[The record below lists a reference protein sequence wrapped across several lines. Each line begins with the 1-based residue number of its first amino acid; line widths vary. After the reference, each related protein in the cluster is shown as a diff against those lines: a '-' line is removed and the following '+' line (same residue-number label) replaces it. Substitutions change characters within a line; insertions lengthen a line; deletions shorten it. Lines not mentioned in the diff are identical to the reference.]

1 MGQPDIEVLVVDDHP
16 IVRRGLVQLVDQQ
29 AGLRVTGEAEG
40 AGQAQ
45 ALVEETNPNVVLLDL
60 SLEGMSGL
68 ELLKQLRSFHP
79 DLSVLVISMH
89 DEKLYAERALEAGAK
104 GYIMKRAP
112 DDEVIRAVRSVAA
125 DETYISDELRLEWSR
140 RSQRAQLLDQL
151 SDRELEIFFMLG
163 QGFAPRHIAEEL
175 CISPKTVESH
185 RQRMKDKLQLND
197 AVELTRFAVSW
208 YKEYG
213 PT

>member
-1 MGQPDIEVLVVDDHP
+1 MEKDEIDVLIVDDHP
-16 IVRRGLVQLVDQQ
+16 IVRRGLVQLIDQQ
-29 AGLRVTGEAEG
+29 PGLRVIGEAEG

-45 ALVEETNPNVVLLDL
+45 ALIEETDPNVVLLDL

-79 DLSVLVISMH
+79 GLLALIISMH

-112 DDEVIRAVRSVAA
+112 DEEIIRAVRSVAA
-125 DETYISDELRLEWSR
+125 DEMYISDDLRLEWGER
-140 RSQRAQLLDQL
+140 EARQLDQL
-151 SDRELEIFFMLG
+151 SDRELEIFLMLG
-163 QGFAPRHIAEEL
+163 EGFAPRHIAEEL

-185 RQRMKDKLQLND
+185 RQRIKDKLQLND
-197 AVELTRFAVSW
+197 AAELTRFAVSW
-208 YKEYG
+208 YQKYG

>member
-29 AGLRVTGEAEG
+29 SGLRVTGEAEG